1 VIFVMT
7 KRKVKGYREE
17 KSPHPSSFFGDGETL
32 IPPKQLRKIWGSDP
46 PWLMSHLPYG
56 SPNTQKGL
64 AILRWLRGEYLE
76 VQARGNREVDWRRKR
91 WQR

>member
-1 VIFVMT
+1 
-7 KRKVKGYREE
+7 
-17 KSPHPSSFFGDGETL
+17 
-32 IPPKQLRKIWGSDP
+32 
-46 PWLMSHLPYG
+46 MSHLPYG